1 MVHLRCDEPVQ
12 IQVLSQNQAGRSNEM
27 ARPTLIYDVG
37 MDSGHSSKLQH
48 QVKWAHF
55 GRSLHVSQMTANW
68 GRAAFQADE
77 YILGIIVNFVRNK
90 LPFSVT
96 WLACSSGFFP

>member
-1 MVHLRCDEPVQ
+1 MAGFLAALRQSNFSNRRIIRAAC
-12 IQVLSQNQAGRSNEM
+12 ARSKIW
-27 ARPTLIYDVG
+27 TL
-37 MDSGHSSKLQH
+37 LL
-48 QVKWAHF
+48 WAHF
-55 GRSLHVSQMTANW
+55 GLSLHVSQMTANW

-77 YILGIIVNFVRNK
+77 YILGIIANFVRKK

>member
-1 MVHLRCDEPVQ
+1 MVNRHALQCRLRW
-12 IQVLSQNQAGRSNEM
+12 L
-27 ARPTLIYDVG
+27 
-37 MDSGHSSKLQH
+37 
-48 QVKWAHF
+48 WAHF

-77 YILGIIVNFVRNK
+77 YILGIIVNFVGNK

>member
-1 MVHLRCDEPVQ
+1 MAALLVTRQYSDPCM
-12 IQVLSQNQAGRSNEM
+12 SGSFSAASARGKKNEL
-27 ARPTLIYDVG
+27 TV
-37 MDSGHSSKLQH
+37 
-48 QVKWAHF
+48 WAHF

>member
-1 MVHLRCDEPVQ
+1 MHERQFFRCERTQ
-12 IQVLSQNQAGRSNEM
+12 QKNEL
-27 ARPTLIYDVG
+27 TG
-37 MDSGHSSKLQH
+37 
-48 QVKWAHF
+48 WAHF
-55 GRSLHVSQMTANW
+55 GRLLHVSQMTANW

>member
-1 MVHLRCDEPVQ
+1 
-12 IQVLSQNQAGRSNEM
+12 
-27 ARPTLIYDVG
+27 
-37 MDSGHSSKLQH
+37 
-48 QVKWAHF
+48 
-55 GRSLHVSQMTANW
+55 MTANW

-77 YILGIIVNFVRNK
+77 YILGIIVNFVGNK

>member
-1 MVHLRCDEPVQ
+1 
-12 IQVLSQNQAGRSNEM
+12 
-27 ARPTLIYDVG
+27 
-37 MDSGHSSKLQH
+37 
-48 QVKWAHF
+48 
-55 GRSLHVSQMTANW
+55 MTANW

-90 LPFSVT
+90 LSFSVT

>member
-1 MVHLRCDEPVQ
+1 
-12 IQVLSQNQAGRSNEM
+12 
-27 ARPTLIYDVG
+27 
-37 MDSGHSSKLQH
+37 
-48 QVKWAHF
+48 
-55 GRSLHVSQMTANW
+55 MTASW

>member
-1 MVHLRCDEPVQ
+1 
-12 IQVLSQNQAGRSNEM
+12 LSAASARSKKVEF
-27 ARPTLIYDVG
+27 TG
-37 MDSGHSSKLQH
+37 
-48 QVKWAHF
+48 WAHF

-77 YILGIIVNFVRNK
+77 YILGIIVNFVGNK